1 MLPLRER
8 ALLPSEEARGDGLP
22 RVRLH
27 RSRRRPAAAAAV
39 AGRWRLED
47 GSPDR
52 SGVTPERLLTARE
65 LAGILGLKPAT
76 ILDKFERG
84 ELPGFRLGGRV
95 GAPVRFRWSEVEAWL
110 EQGRKGPQLGTRRL
124 EVAP

>member
-8 ALLPSEEARGDGLP
+8 ALLPWEETRGDGLP
-22 RVRLH
+22 RVLLH
-27 RSRRRPAAAAAV
+27 RSRRCAAAAV
-39 AGRWRLED
+39 AGTWRLEG

-52 SGVTPERLLTARE
+52 SDVTPERLLTARE